1 MKESA
6 YNCFVY
12 DFSEE
17 NSNEVKLNGYIYYKD
32 GHLLERR
39 GDSTSVY
46 LAKVYSVNK
55 KTIQTDMIIH

>member
-39 GDSTSVY
+39 GDST
-46 LAKVYSVNK
+46 
-55 KTIQTDMIIH
+55 